1 MRNMKKI
8 NNNIPNLITFVN
20 LTLGVIAILMSV
32 SGTYGYYSLPASFVI
47 LAAAITDRFD
57 GSLARKMNA
66 TSELGKQ
73 LDSLSDMV
81 SFGIAPVIIVWKL
94 NFFQLGFVGYL
105 IVLAFPIAGAYRL
118 ARYNIT
124 TFDSFY
130 RGFPIPLAAA
140 ILTIMNIFYHFEI
153 MNDNYTVIHVIVA
166 AVVIIL
172 LAILMVSKFR
182 LKKI

>member
-1 MRNMKKI
+1 MKNMRKI
-8 NNNIPNLITFVN
+8 KNNIPNLITLVN

-47 LAAAITDRFD
+47 LAASIADRFD

-81 SFGIAPVIIVWKL
+81 SFGIAPAIIAWKL

-105 IVLAFPIAGAYRL
+105 IILVFPIAGAYRL

-124 TFDSFY
+124 TVDDFY
-130 RGFPIPLAAA
+130 RGLPIPIAAVL
-140 ILTIMNIFYHFEI
+140 LTMFNIYYHFEI
-153 MNDNYTVIHVIVA
+153 MSNRHTIIHSIVV

-172 LAILMVSKFR
+172 LSLLMVSKFR

>member
-1 MRNMKKI
+1 MKNIK
-8 NNNIPNLITFVN
+8 NNIPNLITFFN
-20 LTLGVIAILMSV
+20 LTLGVVAILMSV
-32 SGTYGYYSLPASFVI
+32 SGTYGYYSLPASFLI
-47 LAAAITDRFD
+47 LAATVVDRLD
-57 GSLARKMNA
+57 GSLARKINA

-73 LDSLSDMV
+73 LDSLADMI
-81 SFGIAPVIIVWKL
+81 SFGIAPVIIAWKL
-94 NFFQLGFVGYL
+94 NFFQLGFAGYL

-140 ILTIMNIFYHFEI
+140 ILTLMNVFYHFEI
-153 MNDNYTVIHVIVA
+153 MNDNHTVIHAIAA
-166 AVVIIL
+166 AVVIIV

-182 LKKI
+182 FKKI